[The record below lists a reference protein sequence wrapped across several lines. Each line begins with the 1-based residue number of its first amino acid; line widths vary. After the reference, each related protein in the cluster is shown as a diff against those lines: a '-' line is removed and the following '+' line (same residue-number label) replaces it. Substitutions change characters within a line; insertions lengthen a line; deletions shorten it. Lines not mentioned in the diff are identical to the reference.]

1 MAEKALTAV
10 IQEAYIHG
18 VSTRS
23 VDDLV
28 KALGMSGISKSQ
40 VSRLCQEIDERVTA
54 FLERPLE
61 GDWPDLWIDATYLK
75 VRQNGRIVSVA
86 VIVAVGEAKTWH
98 GLARAVR
105 RGLPNMRIQ
114 AYLTAAAVNLK
125 RVAAALLAVLRLIG
139 LRMRPTPSA
148 VHACPTAVA
157 PRRAN
162 PTIA

>member
-1 MAEKALTAV
+1 MT
-10 IQEAYIHG
+10 
-18 VSTRS
+18 T
-23 VDDLV
+23 
-28 KALGMSGISKSQ
+28 
-40 VSRLCQEIDERVTA
+40 
-54 FLERPLE
+54 
-61 GDWPDLWIDATYLK
+61 
-75 VRQNGRIVSVA
+75 VR